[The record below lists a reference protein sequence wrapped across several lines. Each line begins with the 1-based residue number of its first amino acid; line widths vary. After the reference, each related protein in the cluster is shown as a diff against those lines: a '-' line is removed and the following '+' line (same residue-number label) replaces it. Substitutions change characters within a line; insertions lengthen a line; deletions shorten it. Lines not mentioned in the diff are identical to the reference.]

1 MDRQDELLKKSWEG
15 EILGRS
21 FFAALAGP
29 YPEDQKMWSLLAALE
44 ATMEGVV
51 APVGR
56 AHGLEVDAAALEA
69 SGREFAAGSAGGRDE
84 LFRGTL
90 AVVAEFLD
98 VYRELTGLLPEDEAW
113 VGSELVAHEEA
124 LAFYIEHELEG
135 RPGGDEQVAE
145 FLKRHGAD
153 LPATA

>member
-29 YPEDQKMWSLLAALE
+29 YPDDRHMWSRLTALE
-44 ATMEGVV
+44 ATMEGLV
-51 APVGR
+51 APVGQ
-56 AHGLEVDAAALEA
+56 AHGLEVDPGALEA
-69 SGREFAAGSAGGRDE
+69 SGKAFAEGAGGGREE
-84 LFRGTL
+84 LLKGTL
-90 AVVAEFLD
+90 GVVAEFLD
-98 VYRELTGLLPEDEAW
+98 VYRELTGLLPDDEAW
-113 VGSELVAHEEA
+113 VGRELVAHEEA

-135 RPGGDEQVAE
+135 RPGGEEGVAQ
-145 FLKRHGAD
+145 FLKRHGSE

>member
-1 MDRQDELLKKSWEG
+1 MDRQDELLRKSWEG

-21 FFAALAGP
+21 FFAALTDP
-29 YPEDQKMWSLLAALE
+29 YPADQKMWSLLTALE
-44 ATMEGVV
+44 TTMEGLV

-56 AHGLEVDAAALEA
+56 AHGLEVDQDAMEA
-69 SGREFAAGSAGGRDE
+69 TGRELAAGSAGGRDE
-84 LFRGTL
+84 LFKGTL

-113 VGSELVAHEEA
+113 VGRELVAHEEA

-135 RPGGDEQVAE
+135 PPGGDEQVAA
-145 FLKRHGAD
+145 FLKRHGAE
-153 LPATA
+153 LPAGA